1 MDKPFRRL
9 HVINTELMLLE
20 KILTTY
26 DEPTRGAA
34 WPCKCLSVSFP
45 QRWWKC
51 ILRDRKKEEGKKKKK
66 LSRLSLWNTVLLRHR
81 WINVCFAS

>member
-26 DEPTRGAA
+26 YEPTRGAA
-34 WPCKCLSVSFP
+34 WPCKCLSASFP
-45 QRWWKC
+45 ERCGKC
-51 ILRDRKKEEGKKKKK
+51 ILRDGVGEGVSTGCVNIHTVVTKKML
-66 LSRLSLWNTVLLRHR
+66 LSDL
-81 WINVCFAS
+81 NVQST